1 MPTRQIGAFEAKT
14 RLSELLKQVSRGHVY
29 RITRRGRPVAELRP
43 VTPSGRRPRFGSDR
57 GRIVIGRDF
66 DAPVPGLAG
75 YTK

>member
-14 RLSELLKQVSRGHVY
+14 RLSEILEQVSRGQVY

-43 VTPSGRRPRFGSDR
+43 VTPSDRRPRFGSDR

-66 DAPVPGLAG
+66 DKPVPGMAR